1 MSLEEL
7 LHNYYANL
15 LYLKWQHPKHLPT
28 LFHRKRGEPAAEPDP
43 SPWVHEL

>member
-7 LHNYYANL
+7 LYDYYANL
-15 LYLKWQHPKHLPT
+15 LCLKWQHPKHLPI
-28 LFHRKRGEPAAEPDP
+28 LFHRKPGEPAAEPDP